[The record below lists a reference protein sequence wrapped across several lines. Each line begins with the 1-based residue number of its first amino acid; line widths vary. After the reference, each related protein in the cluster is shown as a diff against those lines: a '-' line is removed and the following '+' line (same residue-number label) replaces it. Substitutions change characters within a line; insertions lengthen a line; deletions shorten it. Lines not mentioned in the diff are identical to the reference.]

1 MSLERVWTETHN
13 VYLQVAV
20 ERGVVG
26 LGLFILFLASVG
38 RLLWSVARIQPALW
52 GLFFGFLG
60 LLVAGMTESWF
71 NDSEILM
78 CLFFLVGT
86 AWRLS
91 HTPTNEVT

>member
-1 MSLERVWTETHN
+1 MALDTQPMET
-13 VYLQVAV
+13 VTVS
-20 ERGVVG
+20 G
-26 LGLFILFLASVG
+26 G
-38 RLLWSVARIQPALW
+38 RQ
-52 GLFFGFLG
+52 FGFLG
-60 LLVAGMTESWF
+60 LLAAGMTESWF